1 MENTVLFR
9 DFEERDID
17 FVYSCKNDQ
26 KLNSMIVGQF
36 KPYSREDAERWVHG
50 CMGEHDNFKF
60 WALCTNDEE
69 KRIVGWVGI
78 SDIDEIKKSAFFY
91 SQVIGDSKYR
101 NGLPWIE
108 IQQFVLNYVFENL
121 CFDTFIYSC
130 LTTHTTS
137 MSMGPVL
144 FFDDPIVQKSA
155 ICKDGT
161 FYDLALFTLKRE
173 IYEKHRDLGDYELSS
188 LIERYATYRRKKK

>member
-1 MENTVLFR
+1 MESTILFR

-17 FVYSCKNDQ
+17 FVYNCKNDE

-36 KPYSREDAERWVHG
+36 KPFSHEDAKKWVYG

-69 KRIVGWVGI
+69 KRIVGWVAI
-78 SDIDEIKKSAFFY
+78 SDIDKINKSAFFY

-108 IQQFVLNYVFENL
+108 IQQYVLDFVFEKL
-121 CFDTFIYSC
+121 CFDSFSYSC
-130 LTTHTTS
+130 LTIHPTS

-144 FFDDPIVQKSA
+144 FFENPIVQKDA
-155 ICKDGT
+155 ICKDGIL
-161 FYDLALFTLKRE
+161 YDLATFTLKRKT
-173 IYEKHRDLGDYELSS
+173 YVNHRNLGDYELTS